1 MALQL
6 ELQAKTGEAMK
17 VSLLL
22 ALYGGPD
29 QLMPLTSGL
38 TAVFA
43 FLLIFWNK
51 VLVMVG
57 KLVSLFR
64 GRHQPPPAESPAKPS
79 QETIERSQSEIH
91 Q

>member
-1 MALQL
+1 
-6 ELQAKTGEAMK
+6 MK

-29 QLMPLTSGL
+29 QLMPITSGL

-51 VLVMVG
+51 VLVVLG
-57 KLVSLFR
+57 TVLNRFR
-64 GRHQPPPAESPAKPS
+64 RAPESPIRSSAEAPEEPAS
-79 QETIERSQSEIH
+79 DAIERSGPEIS
-91 Q
+91 

>member
-1 MALQL
+1 
-6 ELQAKTGEAMK
+6 MK
-17 VSLLL
+17 FSLLF

-38 TAVFA
+38 TAIFA

-51 VLVMVG
+51 VTGAVG
-57 KLVSLFR
+57 KLLNSFR
-64 GRHQPPPAESPAKPS
+64 RTQSAHPKDETLPS
-79 QETIERSQSEIH
+79 AAAVNPETVKQSHSEIT

>member
-1 MALQL
+1 
-6 ELQAKTGEAMK
+6 MK
-17 VSLLL
+17 FSLLI

-38 TAVFA
+38 TAIFA

-51 VLVMVG
+51 VTGVVG
-57 KLVSLFR
+57 KLLNSFR
-64 GRHQPPPAESPAKPS
+64 RTQSAHPKDETLPS
-79 QETIERSQSEIH
+79 TAAVNPETVEQSHPEIT

>member
-1 MALQL
+1 
-6 ELQAKTGEAMK
+6 MK
-17 VSLLL
+17 FSFLF

-38 TAVFA
+38 TAIFA

-51 VLVMVG
+51 VMGAVG
-57 KLVSLFR
+57 KVLNLFR
-64 GRHQPPPAESPAKPS
+64 RQEAVPQITDTPPSPGAVNRETAEQPH
-79 QETIERSQSEIH
+79 SEIN